1 MKWKLTVLRDLLLT
15 KTVIRSLG
23 PQSFNL
29 EVFIHWNH
37 FDYELILMKP
47 LLMKARFCET
57 HCLVICYLILS
68 PQGPHEVHNIFKELN
83 EMLQIE
89 CLIITWD
96 SNHEIKRCLLLGRKA
111 MTNPD
116 NVLKSRNITLP
127 TKVRIVK
134 AMVSL
139 LVMYRCESWII
150 KKAEHWRMDVFEL
163 WCWRRLLRVPWTAR
177 ISNQSIL
184 KELNTEYSLEGL
196 MLKLQYFQLTGK
208 DPDAGKDW
216 RQENETT
223 KDEMVGWHHWLSGHE
238 FEQAA
243 GDGEGQGS
251 PACCVHGV
259 VKRWTR
265 LSDWTT

>member
-134 AMVSL
+134 AMDFPVI
-139 LVMYRCESWII
+139 MYGCAS
-150 KKAEHWRMDVFEL
+150 
-163 WCWRRLLRVPWTAR
+163 
-177 ISNQSIL
+177 
-184 KELNTEYSLEGL
+184 
-196 MLKLQYFQLTGK
+196 
-208 DPDAGKDW
+208 
-216 RQENETT
+216 
-223 KDEMVGWHHWLSGHE
+223 
-238 FEQAA
+238 
-243 GDGEGQGS
+243 
-251 PACCVHGV
+251 
-259 VKRWTR
+259 
-265 LSDWTT
+265 